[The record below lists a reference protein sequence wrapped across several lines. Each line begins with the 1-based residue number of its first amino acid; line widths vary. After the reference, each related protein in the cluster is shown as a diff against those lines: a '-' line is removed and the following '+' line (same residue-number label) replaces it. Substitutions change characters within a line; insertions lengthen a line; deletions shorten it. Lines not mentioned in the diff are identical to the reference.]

1 MTTKAQKEA
10 LAAKIRDDRNVRFW
24 AYSVL
29 IVMLLVSLSANA
41 LSATKVSRD
50 PIAIGLAA
58 LPPLS
63 LFVTSAM
70 LERIKQ
76 TRWYWLGLLVL
87 SVLVSLAFS
96 WVHIAE
102 LALFYHQKFLIAWL
116 LPISVDVPMIMAGKV
131 IIDHKAPATLTE
143 QPKQPQEQSNRTS
156 PAKVAQPE
164 KAVTKRATR
173 AIKPIPTES

>member
-10 LAAKIRDDRNVRFW
+10 LATKARDDRNVRIS
-24 AYSVL
+24 AYFVL
-29 IVMLLVSLSANA
+29 IIMLLVSLSANA
-41 LSATKVSRD
+41 LSATKVSKD

-63 LFVTSAM
+63 LFLTSAM

-76 TRWYWLGLLVL
+76 TQWYWLVLLVV

-102 LALFYHQKFLIAWL
+102 LAMFYHQKDFIAWL

-131 IIDHKAPATLTE
+131 IIDHKAPATLPETT
-143 QPKQPQEQSNRTS
+143 KLPQEQSNRTS
-156 PAKVAQPE
+156 PAKVAQPA

-173 AIKPIPTES
+173 AKLPIPAES